1 MGNRFD
7 LLIFDWDGTLL
18 DSAGHIVESIQ
29 AAARDLALAAPSDER
44 ARHIIG
50 LGLQD
55 ALTFLFP
62 ELPAGR
68 YPELAERYRVHYLSA
83 DREIA
88 LFPGV
93 FESIQAFRAAGFNL
107 AVATGKS
114 RRGLDRALQDSG
126 LGPFFHASRC
136 ADEGLPKPHPDM
148 LLYLL
153 DTFEVEAERALMIG
167 DTTHD
172 LEMAR
177 SARVPAVAV
186 GYGAHPR
193 ASLEAFAP
201 LACVGSI
208 DELTRWVNE
217 NA

>member
-1 MGNRFD
+1 MGKRFD
-7 LLIFDWDGTLL
+7 LLIFDWDGTVL
-18 DSAGHIVESIQ
+18 DSAGHIAESIQ
-29 AAARDLALAAPSDER
+29 AAAADLGLQAPSDKQ

-62 ELPAGR
+62 ELPAAR
-68 YPELAERYRVHYLSA
+68 YPELAERYRAHYLA
-83 DREIA
+83 PDRQIA
-88 LFPGV
+88 LFPGAYD
-93 FESIQAFRAAGFNL
+93 SIQRFRADGFSL

-114 RRGLDRALQDSG
+114 RRGLERALQDSG

-153 DTFEVEAERALMIG
+153 DAFQLKAERALMIG

-177 SARVPAVAV
+177 SARVPAVAAS
-186 GYGAHPR
+186 YGAHPR
-193 ASLEAFAP
+193 ASLEALEP
-201 LACVGSI
+201 LACVDSFH
-208 DELTRWVNE
+208 ELARWVNE